1 MAEIKKVPFKGNRG
15 GRWNGKFAAKRKFCS
30 FCANKVEYIDYKDIA
45 MLTRYIS
52 DRGKIEPRRR
62 TGTCNRHQHAL
73 ALAIKQARHIALLPF
88 VPEHIHK
95 QGMVPPLTTGA
106 PKAEQAPAEA
116 AAPVA
121 EPAAEAEVATA
132 PEAEAPA
139 AEEAAAAE

>member
-1 MAEIKKVPFKGNRG
+1 MAEIKKAPFKGNRG
-15 GRWNGKFAAKRKFCS
+15 GRWNGKFAAKRKFCA

-106 PKAEQAPAEA
+106 PKAEKAPAEA
-116 AAPVA
+116 AL
-121 EPAAEAEVATA
+121 AAEAPAVEAAAEA
-132 PEAEAPA
+132 PVAEAPA
-139 AEEAAAAE
+139 AEEAAAE

>member
-1 MAEIKKVPFKGNRG
+1 MAEIKKAPFKGNRG
-15 GRWNGKFAAKRKFCS
+15 GRWNGKFAAKRKFCA

-106 PKAEQAPAEA
+106 PKAEKAPAEA
-116 AAPVA
+116 A
-121 EPAAEAEVATA
+121 PAAEAPAVEAAAEA
-132 PEAEAPA
+132 PVAEAPA
-139 AEEAAAAE
+139 AEEAAAE

>member
-1 MAEIKKVPFKGNRG
+1 MAEIKKAPFKGNRG
-15 GRWNGKFAAKRKFCS
+15 GRWNGKFAAKRKFCAC
-30 FCANKVEYIDYKDIA
+30 CANKVEYIDYKDIA

-106 PKAEQAPAEA
+106 PKAEKAPE

-121 EPAAEAEVATA
+121 EAPAVEAAPVAEETA
-132 PEAEAPA
+132 AEAPA
-139 AEEAAAAE
+139 AEEAAAE

>member
-1 MAEIKKVPFKGNRG
+1 MAEMKKSPYNKGNRN
-15 GRWNGKFAAKRKFCS
+15 GRWGGKFAAKRKFCA
-30 FCANKVEYIDYKDIA
+30 FCANKVDNIDYKDTA

-95 QGMVPPLTTGA
+95 QGMVPPLNIAGNA
-106 PKAEQAPAEA
+106 PKADQ
-116 AAPVA
+116 V
-121 EPAAEAEVATA
+121 
-132 PEAEAPA
+132 PEEAPA
-139 AEEAAAAE
+139 KEEPVAAEDVAAEETKAEEAAE